1 MKNILILFSI
11 SLFFVLASCSE
22 DEGDPPS
29 KLIKGYW
36 EAEYKVNDTIVDIYF
51 YTNCDCNVLDG
62 AGIISKYAEST
73 PDDKMTFPT
82 WLSGTFENPLF
93 HTSFL
98 VNQHSQS
105 PDFGNFVGS
114 LNSINGT
121 RDSIAGWF
129 YPTPGDSM
137 PMVFVRTEER

>member
-1 MKNILILFSI
+1 MKNILILFSV

-36 EAEYKVNDTIVDIYF
+36 ETEYKVNDTIIDIYF

-73 PDDKMTFPT
+73 PDDQSKNAMF
-82 WLSGTFENPLF
+82 LSGTFSNPDF
-93 HTSFL
+93 NTSFL
-98 VNQHSQS
+98 VNPNQ
-105 PDFGNFVGS
+105 PGTDFGSFKGV

-121 RDSIAGWF
+121 RDSISGWF
-129 YPTPGDSM
+129 YHTPGDSM